1 MFIEKICSL
10 RSWTHIKNIALNFSL
25 FKFFFPFLL
34 SIYNMV
40 NSMDIYKSLN
50 NSFGAV
56 MKNPEILKFA
66 PDLLKTKKCVSMKLK
81 NYLVH

>member
-1 MFIEKICSL
+1 
-10 RSWTHIKNIALNFSL
+10 
-25 FKFFFPFLL
+25 
-34 SIYNMV
+34 MV

-50 NSFGAV
+50 NSIGAV

-66 PDLLKTKKCVSMKLK
+66 PDLLKTNVSMQLK

>member
-1 MFIEKICSL
+1 
-10 RSWTHIKNIALNFSL
+10 
-25 FKFFFPFLL
+25 
-34 SIYNMV
+34 MV